1 MPDMNAIRPR
11 PRLRWLRWLF
21 VWLPLLFIV
30 VSIAQV
36 LSLRWLDPPT
46 SAFMLERRLD
56 AWRDGDR
63 DFQLRYRWRSF
74 EQISRWLPMSAIA
87 SEDQKFFQHNG
98 FDFQA
103 IDKDMQRNREGEPVR
118 GASTISQQVAK
129 NMFLWGGRNY
139 VRKGLEAWYTVLI
152 EHLWSKRRILEIYV
166 NIAEFGDGVYG
177 ADAAATDLFHTT
189 AARLTPAQAARLVAV
204 LPNPRHWSAA
214 KPTAYVLRRAA
225 WIERQIRQL
234 GGPQLLDQGKR

>member
-63 DFQLRYRWRSF
+63 DFQLRYRWRS
-74 EQISRWLPMSAIA
+74 
-87 SEDQKFFQHNG
+87 

-189 AARLTPAQAARLVAV
+189 AARLTPTQAARLVAV

-214 KPTAYVLRRAA
+214 KPNAYVLRRAA

-234 GGPQLLDQGKR
+234 GGPQLLDRGKR